1 MRNSNIFLLP
11 PLWLLTCAPAFAG
24 QSGNNAEP
32 VLWGVQGILLLFVV
46 FLIYRLRS
54 AQAQIQTLNTGVEQ
68 RVETLWQQRVAEL
81 RTLIENVPDPI
92 FRYDRNCRRVY
103 INPAVERISSASAT
117 GLLGKTP
124 TESDLTHSAD
134 GVKIQQCIERVLKTG
149 KPETVEVT
157 YIAQNGSELV
167 FQHIHVPE
175 FGKDG
180 SVESVL
186 SIGRDMTS
194 RKQFERV
201 LQQHLELEQRQSQFF
216 NVVPGYFYTLEH
228 RPDDSYAMTF
238 ASSGIREM
246 YGVSPEA
253 VMQDISA
260 FVAVSHPDDVEMTFS
275 KAEESGR
282 DLIPYHVEYRIVH
295 PTKGLRW
302 IEAHSLPQ
310 RMPGGGTRWDGFMHD
325 ITERKEAEQQLKL
338 KEFALDQASEAV
350 YLLDGNLQ
358 FIYVNE
364 EACRALEYSREE
376 LLGLTPSDIDPNVT
390 EADLQHIAK
399 QLENGGHFTFETR
412 HRRRDG
418 SEFPVEIRGT
428 YLEYQGQTMSMSLV
442 RDISQRKRI
451 EAELENEKQRLKAF
465 FHALPNMAWIK
476 DMDGKYLAC
485 NPIFES
491 LFGAPEA
498 EIVGK
503 TDYDFVDAELA
514 DFFRQKDREAVAAGI
529 PTVNEEWVCYASDQ
543 HWALLETIK
552 APLRDAE
559 GRIIGVLGLAQDIT
573 ERKQAEITIR
583 ESEARYRASSDL
595 LHSILESSPDVI
607 TFALDCNYRYVAF
620 NSKHQKTMKA
630 IWGKEIALGMNM
642 LDVIGSQSDR
652 EATKHNLDCA
662 LSGESFALEEHYGDE
677 RLSREY
683 WQAFWSPIRSDAGVI
698 VGLTCFVLNISW
710 RKRMEVELA
719 NSRNFLDK
727 IVNAVSVPLFV
738 KDRQHRF
745 VMMNDAC
752 SRMIG
757 HPREELLG
765 KCDDDFFSEEQAKL
779 FWDKDE
785 QVFTSGELLVTE
797 ETVTNKNGET
807 YHLYTTKTPF
817 RSSDGEAYLVG
828 VILDIT
834 ERRRHEIE
842 RENTQKKLSEQHAQL
857 QRYQNELELLV
868 KERTTELVASNKLLQ
883 VEIEVREQ
891 IEERLKRAIEFTEGV
906 INAIPDVLFEVN
918 GEGRYLNVW
927 TQSPQLL
934 AAQKET
940 LLGKTIREVLSPDA
954 AEIAMNALEEANVNG
969 TSFGKVIRISLPGGD
984 SWFELSVAK
993 KSAPDLR
1000 ESHFIVLSRNIT
1012 GRKQIEQALVESREQ
1027 LSGLI
1032 AHREEVREEE
1042 RKYIAR
1048 EVHDELGQILSGL
1061 QLNISLLD
1069 FKFSENSPA
1078 LHDYVQETMNLTDKA
1093 IQAVRHIASALRPVE
1108 LDMGIVAALKWQTE
1122 RFGSHSGIQCEIRI
1136 PDEEITLEETQA
1148 IALFR
1153 IVQESLTNILRH
1165 ARADKVVISLLKD
1178 GDDYVLKVRD
1188 NGKGFDPNR
1197 KKKDSFGL
1205 VGIRERA
1212 LMLGGVASIN
1222 SGPGGGTEIIVS
1234 IPRAAHRKQ

>member
-1 MRNSNIFLLP
+1 
-11 PLWLLTCAPAFAG
+11 
-24 QSGNNAEP
+24 
-32 VLWGVQGILLLFVV
+32 
-46 FLIYRLRS
+46 
-54 AQAQIQTLNTGVEQ
+54 
-68 RVETLWQQRVAEL
+68 
-81 RTLIENVPDPI
+81 
-92 FRYDRNCRRVY
+92 
-103 INPAVERISSASAT
+103 
-117 GLLGKTP
+117 
-124 TESDLTHSAD
+124 
-134 GVKIQQCIERVLKTG
+134 
-149 KPETVEVT
+149 
-157 YIAQNGSELV
+157 
-167 FQHIHVPE
+167 
-175 FGKDG
+175 
-180 SVESVL
+180 
-186 SIGRDMTS
+186 
-194 RKQFERV
+194 
-201 LQQHLELEQRQSQFF
+201 
-216 NVVPGYFYTLEH
+216 
-228 RPDDSYAMTF
+228 
-238 ASSGIREM
+238 
-246 YGVSPEA
+246 
-253 VMQDISA
+253 
-260 FVAVSHPDDVEMTFS
+260 
-275 KAEESGR
+275 
-282 DLIPYHVEYRIVH
+282 
-295 PTKGLRW
+295 
-302 IEAHSLPQ
+302 
-310 RMPGGGTRWDGFMHD
+310 
-325 ITERKEAEQQLKL
+325 
-338 KEFALDQASEAV
+338 
-350 YLLDGNLQ
+350 
-358 FIYVNE
+358 
-364 EACRALEYSREE
+364 
-376 LLGLTPSDIDPNVT
+376 
-390 EADLQHIAK
+390 
-399 QLENGGHFTFETR
+399 
-412 HRRRDG
+412 
-418 SEFPVEIRGT
+418 
-428 YLEYQGQTMSMSLV
+428 
-442 RDISQRKRI
+442 
-451 EAELENEKQRLKAF
+451 
-465 FHALPNMAWIK
+465 MAWIK
-476 DMDGKYLAC
+476 DEDGKYLAC
-485 NPIFES
+485 NPVFES
-491 LFGAPEA
+491 LFGASEA
-498 EIVGK
+498 EIIGK

-514 DFFRQKDREAVAAGI
+514 DFFRQKDKEAIAAGC
-529 PTVNEEWVCYASDQ
+529 PTVNEEWVNYASDQ

-552 APLRDAE
+552 APLRDAN

-652 EATKHNLDCA
+652 ESAKHNCDSA
-662 LSGESFALEEHYGDE
+662 LSGESFALEEYYGDE

-683 WQAFWSPIRSDAGVI
+683 WQTFWSPIRSDAGVI

-727 IVNAVSVPLFV
+727 IVNAISVPLFV

-757 HPREELLG
+757 HPRENLLG
-765 KCDDDFFSEEQAKL
+765 KRDDDFFPEEQAKQ

-785 QVFTSGELLVTE
+785 QVFTSGEALISE
-797 ETVTNKNGET
+797 ESVTNKNGEAF
-807 YHLYTTKTPF
+807 HLYTTKTPF

-828 VILDIT
+828 VVLDIT
-834 ERRRHEIE
+834 ERRRHELE
-842 RENTQKKLSEQHAQL
+842 RESTQKKLAEQHAQL

-883 VEIEVREQ
+883 VQIEVREQ

-906 INAIPDVLFEVN
+906 INAIPDVLFEVS

-934 AAQKET
+934 AEQKES
-940 LLGKTIREVLSPDA
+940 LLGKTVKEVLSPEA
-954 AEIAMNALEEANVNG
+954 SEIAMSALEDANVNG
-969 TSFGKVIRISLPGGD
+969 TSFGKVIRISLSGGD

-1000 ESHFIVLSRNIT
+1000 DSHFIVLSRDIT

-1069 FKFSENSPA
+1069 FKFAQNSPA

-1108 LDMGIVAALKWQTE
+1108 LDMGIVAALKWQAE

-1136 PDEEITLEETQA
+1136 PDENIALEETQE

-1153 IVQESLTNILRH
+1153 IAQESLTNILRH
-1165 ARADKVVISLLKD
+1165 ARANKVVISLLKD
-1178 GDDYVLKVRD
+1178 GGDYVLKVRD
-1188 NGKGFDPNR
+1188 NGKGFDLNR
-1197 KKKDSFGL
+1197 KKKNSFGL

-1212 LMLGGVASIN
+1212 LMLGGTATIN
-1222 SGPGGGTEIIVS
+1222 SRPGSGTEIIVN
-1234 IPRAAHRKQ
+1234 IPREQ